1 MPNQSVVCSAN
12 EIHSFE
18 SVIFFFF
25 HFGSY
30 AAYTYILPVHIYML
44 AYAHDVNLMKIISQ
58 IQIIGKKKI
67 QGKTMT
73 KRVLYCLHKSEDFGY
88 LQIFAEWNIYISL
101 DLSFDCILFVEP
113 KIKTEWSVSTRMWYF
128 NLELTSKM
136 FVYLFKFWH
145 YFWSHINNRLGK

>member
-18 SVIFFFF
+18 SVIFFSFILDLMLLI
-25 HFGSY
+25 H
-30 AAYTYILPVHIYML
+30 TYSPYIYML

-88 LQIFAEWNIYISL
+88 LQIFADWNIYISL